1 MRKSIEDREFTIQIT
16 YTSKD
21 LNEISKW
28 YVNTAMPPIYKNYDL
43 ENEEIA
49 NKIEEEAVKT
59 LIKLGSQQIITEH
72 LQQNIVVFTPD
83 IDEEE

>member
-21 LNEISKW
+21 LNEILKW

-83 IDEEE
+83 NDEEE